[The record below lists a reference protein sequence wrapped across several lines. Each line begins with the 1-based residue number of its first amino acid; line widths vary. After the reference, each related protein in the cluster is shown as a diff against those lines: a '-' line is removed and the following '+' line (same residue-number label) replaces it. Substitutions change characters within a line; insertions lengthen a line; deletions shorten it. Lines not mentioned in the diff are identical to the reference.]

1 MDEHLPAAGLPHILM
16 SAFEKRK
23 PLSADPDTNAYRI
36 FNGFCEGC
44 PDFSIDRYGVTA
56 VILWTAK
63 KRRPDP
69 ETLNYLCELCLENI
83 PGVESVLFKN
93 RYDLS
98 AEIKKGVLLAGKQA
112 EQTVREWGV
121 SYPVS
126 LQLNKDCGFYLDSSL
141 LRKWLLK
148 NAVGRRVLNTF
159 AYTGSLGDAA
169 AAGGAL
175 SITQTDLNSNYLSSR
190 HSSQEYIIGD
200 FFHVTSALRR
210 SDRLFD
216 MIILDPPFFAKAG
229 RGGKVD
235 PARNITALINKIR
248 PLAAHNGKIV
258 SISNALFLSGK
269 DYLAQIESLCGP
281 WLSVSEII
289 PVPGSFFGYDS
300 ISPNGLPADPAPFN
314 HPTKIIVLDVLRKD
328 ERV

>member
-1 MDEHLPAAGLPHILM
+1 MDEHLPAAGLFPILKT
-16 SAFEKRK
+16 AFEKRK
-23 PLSADPDTNAYRI
+23 GLSADPDTNAYRI
-36 FNGFCEGC
+36 FNGFYEGC
-44 PDFSIDRYGVTA
+44 PDYSIDRYGSTA

-69 ETLNYLCELCLENI
+69 QTLDFLSGFCLENI
-83 PGVESVLFKN
+83 PGIESVLFKN

-98 AEIKKGVLLAGKQA
+98 GEIKKGVLLAGKQA
-112 EQTVREWGV
+112 EHTIREWGI

-141 LRKWLLK
+141 LRKWLFE
-148 NAVGRRVLNTF
+148 NAKGRRVLNTF

-175 SITQTDLNSNYLSSR
+175 SVTQTDLNANYLSSR

-200 FFHVTSALRR
+200 FFHVTSSLRR
-210 SDRLFD
+210 SERLFD

-235 PARNITALINKIR
+235 PAGNITALINKIR

>member
-1 MDEHLPAAGLPHILM
+1 MVEHLPAADLSSVLM
-16 SAFEKRK
+16 TAFEKRK
-23 PLSADPDTNAYRI
+23 SLFTDPDTNVCRI
-36 FNGFCEGC
+36 FNGFYEGC
-44 PDFSIDRYGVTA
+44 PDFSIDRYGGTA
-56 VILWTAK
+56 VILWSSK

-69 ETLNYLCELCLENI
+69 ETLNFLCEFCLENL

-98 AEIKKGVLLAGKQA
+98 DEIKKGVLLAGKEA
-112 EQTVREWGV
+112 ERAVREWGV
-121 SYPVS
+121 SYPIS

-141 LRKWLLK
+141 LRKWLLEK
-148 NAVGRRVLNTF
+148 AKGRRVLNTF

-169 AAGGAL
+169 AAGDAL
-175 SITQTDLNSNYLSSR
+175 SVTQTDLNSNYLSSR

-200 FFHVTSALRR
+200 FFHITSALRH
-210 SDRLFD
+210 SERLFD
-216 MIILDPPFFAKAG
+216 LIILDPPFFAKAG

-235 PARNITALINKIR
+235 PARNVTALINKIR
-248 PLAAHNGKIV
+248 PLAAHNGKII

-269 DYLAQIESLCGP
+269 EYLAQIESLCGP

-289 PVPGSFFGYDS
+289 PVPGSFFGFDPIY
-300 ISPNGLPADPAPFN
+300 PKELPADPAPFN

-328 ERV
+328 GRV

>member
-1 MDEHLPAAGLPHILM
+1 MDEQLPASGLSKLLM
-16 SAFEKRK
+16 AAFEKRK
-23 PLSADPDTNAYRI
+23 QLAADPDTNAYRV
-36 FNGFCEGC
+36 FNGFYEGC
-44 PDFSIDRYGVTA
+44 PDFSIDRYGGTA

-63 KRRPDP
+63 KRSPDP
-69 ETLNYLCELCLENI
+69 ETLHFLSEFCLENL

-121 SYPVS
+121 PYPVS

-141 LRKWLLK
+141 LRKWLLE
-148 NAVGRRVLNTF
+148 NAKGRRVLNTF

-175 SITQTDLNSNYLSSR
+175 SVTQTDLNSNYLSSR

-200 FFHVTSALRR
+200 FFHVTSTLRR
-210 SDRLFD
+210 SERLFD
-216 MIILDPPFFAKAG
+216 LIILDPPFFAKAG

-235 PARNITALINKIR
+235 PARNVTALINKIR

-258 SISNALFLSGK
+258 SISNALFISGK
-269 DYLAQIESLCGP
+269 EYLAQIESLCGP
-281 WLSVSEII
+281 WISVSEMI
-289 PVPGSFFGYDS
+289 PVPGSYFGYDP
-300 ISPNGLPADPAPFN
+300 ISPKELPSDPSPFN
-314 HPTKIIVLDVLRKD
+314 HPTKMIVLDVLRKD
-328 ERV
+328 GRV

>member
-1 MDEHLPAAGLPHILM
+1 MDGHLTAAGLSLILKT
-16 SAFEKRK
+16 AFEKRK
-23 PLSADPDTNAYRI
+23 SLSADPDTDAYRI
-36 FNGFCEGC
+36 FNGFYEGC
-44 PDFSIDRYGVTA
+44 PDFSIDRYGSTA

-69 ETLNYLCELCLENI
+69 ETLHFLCEFCLENI
-83 PGVESVLFKN
+83 PGIESVLFKN

-98 AEIKKGVLLAGKQA
+98 GEIKKGVLLAGKQA
-112 EQTVREWGV
+112 EKTVREWGIT
-121 SYPVS
+121 YPVS

-141 LRKWLLK
+141 LRKWLME
-148 NAVGRRVLNTF
+148 NAKGRRVLNTF

-169 AAGGAL
+169 EAGDAL
-175 SITQTDLNSNYLSSR
+175 SVTQTDLNSNYLSSR

-210 SDRLFD
+210 SERLFD
-216 MIILDPPFFAKAG
+216 LIILDPPFFAKAG

-235 PARNITALINKIR
+235 PARNVTALINKIR
-248 PLAAHNGKIV
+248 PLAADKGKII
-258 SISNALFLSGK
+258 SISNALFLSGRE
-269 DYLAQIESLCGP
+269 YLAQIESLCGP

-289 PVPGSFFGYDS
+289 PVPGSFFGSDP
-300 ISPNGLPADPAPFN
+300 ISPDELPADPSPFN

-328 ERV
+328 GRV

>member
-1 MDEHLPAAGLPHILM
+1 MDEYLPIEDLSRVLLT
-16 SAFEKRK
+16 AFEKRK
-23 PLSADPDTNAYRI
+23 QLSADPDTNAYRI
-36 FNGFCEGC
+36 FNGFYEGC
-44 PDFSIDRYGVTA
+44 PDISIDRYGSTA

-63 KRRPDP
+63 RRRPDP
-69 ETLNYLCELCLENI
+69 ETLSVLCETCLKNI

-112 EQTVREWGV
+112 EQTIREWGV
-121 SYPVS
+121 SYSVS

-141 LRKWLLK
+141 LRKWLLEHAK
-148 NAVGRRVLNTF
+148 GRRILNTF

-169 AAGGAL
+169 EAGGAL
-175 SITQTDLNSNYLSSR
+175 SVTQTDLNSNYLSSR

-210 SDRLFD
+210 SERLFD
-216 MIILDPPFFAKAG
+216 LIILDPPFFAKAG

-235 PARNITALINKIR
+235 PARNITALVNKIR
-248 PLAAHNGKIV
+248 PLAAHKGRII
-258 SISNALFLSGK
+258 SISNALFLSGEE
-269 DYLAQIESLCGP
+269 YLAQIETLCGP

-289 PVPGSFFGYDS
+289 PVPGSFFGFD
-300 ISPNGLPADPAPFN
+300 PVPPKDLPADPAPFN
-314 HPTKIIVLDVLRKD
+314 HPTKIIVMDVLRKD

>member
-248 PLAAHNGKIV
+248 PLAAHKGKIIA
-258 SISNALFLSGK
+258 ISNALFLSGK
-269 DYLAQIESLCGP
+269 EYLAQIESLCGP
-281 WLSVSEII
+281 WLSVSEMI
-289 PVPGSFFGYDS
+289 PVPESFFGFEAVA
-300 ISPNGLPADPAPFN
+300 PKELPADPSPFN
-314 HPTKIIVLDVLRKD
+314 HPTKIIILDVLRKD